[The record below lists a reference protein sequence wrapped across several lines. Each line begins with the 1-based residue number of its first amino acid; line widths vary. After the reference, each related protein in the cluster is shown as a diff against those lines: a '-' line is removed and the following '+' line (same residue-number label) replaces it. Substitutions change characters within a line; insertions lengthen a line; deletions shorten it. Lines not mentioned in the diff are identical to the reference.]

1 MIYAVFCGFYSDWYA
16 VGYFNNRV
24 DADKYCTV
32 CGNDEYYVRE
42 IKNLENTVD
51 LSKVTLK
58 YEYCVTFDF
67 RDNKWIMRNESGEYV
82 CYNSTELKPNRVSSY
97 GSNLSYTELKPNRV
111 IFQINIEENNRKK
124 AEKIAQDY
132 LYKLLSCRDGINIY
146 EEDVELMDDEFIRP
160 FKIKEKLR
168 QQEELRKKELAELKR
183 LKEKYEE

>member
-1 MIYAVFCGFYSDWYA
+1 MVVIKMIYAVFCGFYSDWYA

-58 YEYCVTFDF
+58 YEHRVIFDF
-67 RDNKWIMRNESGEYV
+67 RDNKWIMGNESSEYV
-82 CYNSTELKPNRVSSY
+82 CYNSTELKPNRVFSY
-97 GSNLSYTELKPNRV
+97 GSNFSYRV
-111 IFQINIEENNRKK
+111 IFQINMEENNRKK

-132 LYKLLSCRDGINIY
+132 LYKLLSYRDGINIY
-146 EEDVELMDDEFIRP
+146 EEDVKLMDGEFLKP
-160 FKIKEKLR
+160 FKIKEELR
-168 QQEELRKKELAELKR
+168 QQEELRQKELAELKR